1 MDRKKRMN
9 IFLRRVLPPV
19 AIILVAIVVVG
30 VLFATKKTPPQ
41 KPEEVPVPV
50 VDVLTVKPQ
59 TISLALPSYGTVNP
73 KYKTQLVSEV
83 KGRIVTIAP
92 SFVAGGMVKAGD
104 ELAVIEPFDYQADLR
119 QAEATLAQNKAALDE
134 EIARGKVAKVDFS
147 GFKGVP
153 PELGLRVPQLKEAQ
167 ANVKYAEAALD
178 RAKRNLERTVI
189 RAPFDGL
196 VRNRSVDLGQYVSV
210 GNQLGELYDTAIA
223 EVRLPLA
230 NKDLAYLESI
240 DHPFTE
246 VTLSTQ
252 LGGKTINWRA
262 TVVRSEGVI
271 DPDNR
276 MVYLVAEV
284 KDPYLRQYREPGQLP
299 LKFGSFVDA
308 SIQGR
313 SVDDV
318 VKLPSHL
325 VRNNQVAVIG
335 TDSKVEMRKVNVVR
349 TDLDSVYIKDS
360 LKDGERVSLTSLNH
374 MSTGQLVKV
383 AGQDKGSS
391 HTPQD
396 AQDDQRLAN
405 AGDR

>member
-1 MDRKKRMN
+1 MN

-19 AIILVAIVVVG
+19 IIVVVAVLVVG
-30 VLFATKKTPPQ
+30 VLLATKKTPPQ
-41 KPEEVPVPV
+41 KPEEKPIPV
-50 VDVLTVKPQ
+50 VDVQTVKPQ
-59 TISLALPSYGTVNP
+59 TMSLSLASYGTVNP

-92 SFVAGGMVKAGD
+92 SFVAGGMVRAGD

-134 EIARGKVAKVDFS
+134 EIARGKVAKVDFAD
-147 GFKGVP
+147 FKGVP
-153 PELGLRVPQLKEAQ
+153 PDLGLRVPQLKESQ
-167 ANVKYAEAALD
+167 ANVKYAQAAVD

-196 VRNRSVDLGQYVSV
+196 VRSRNVDLGQYVSV
-210 GNQLGELYDTAIA
+210 GTELGELYDTAIA

-252 LGGKTINWRA
+252 LGGKNINWRA
-262 TVVRSEGVI
+262 TIVRSEGVI

-284 KDPYLRQYREPGQLP
+284 KDPYLRQYRAPGQLP

-308 SIQGR
+308 AIQGR
-313 SVDDV
+313 TVEDV
-318 VKLPSHL
+318 VKLPSYL
-325 VRNNQVAVIG
+325 VRNNLVAVIG
-335 TDSKVEMRKVNVVR
+335 PDNKVEMRKVTVVR
-349 TDLDSVYIKDS
+349 TDLDSVYIKDG
-360 LKDGERVSLTSLNH
+360 LKDGERVSLTTLNN

-383 AGQDKGSS
+383 AGDENKGSS
-391 HTPQD
+391 HQPQD
-396 AQDDQRLAN
+396 AEDAQRLAK
-405 AGDR
+405 AGER